1 MTVKFVELP
10 SLLFQLVFGFA
21 LCRRWDED
29 GSGEL
34 EFEEHQLGRDETWMW
49 GNGGMNQLHVI
60 FIDHLMT
67 THFYRC
73 MHAHHPSRT
82 LFIRTSNIVLTCL
95 DQEVVRAFAKSFHV
109 DVEGIAGLREN
120 LRAVWCIFDRDNSGA
135 IDRQEFMLPN
145 DGLADMVL
153 ATMHFLRKG

>member
-34 EFEEHQLGRDETWMW
+34 EFEEHQLGRDEAWMW

-60 FIDHLMT
+60 FI
-67 THFYRC
+67 
-73 MHAHHPSRT
+73 
-82 LFIRTSNIVLTCL
+82 
-95 DQEVVRAFAKSFHV
+95 
-109 DVEGIAGLREN
+109 
-120 LRAVWCIFDRDNSGA
+120 GA
-135 IDRQEFMLPN
+135 IDRQEFMRPN